1 MLSFICVANAMGSL
15 HINVTLSKKTVFKS
29 VPQRLL
35 CLDTG
40 SPAGCLETF
49 VELWRGRAYLADL
62 AARLSLNITAWL
74 CFLIGYNM
82 NIPSSCNH
90 RLGCTTMSY
99 WLWWAVYLE
108 AVDPNKYFLS

>member
-74 CFLIGYNM
+74 C
-82 NIPSSCNH
+82 NH